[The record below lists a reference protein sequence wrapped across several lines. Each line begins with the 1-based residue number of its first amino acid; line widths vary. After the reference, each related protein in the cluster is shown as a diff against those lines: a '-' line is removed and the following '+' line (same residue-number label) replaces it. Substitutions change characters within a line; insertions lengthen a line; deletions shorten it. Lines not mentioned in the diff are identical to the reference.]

1 MLMQRFQAR
10 GPWRRVLVAG
20 VEAAAFFAAA
30 SLLLASSPFAAAQ
43 KQEVAGSTVITILPE
58 NEAPGGIPQ
67 DALHLKLD
75 GKQSAITGFTPL
87 RDPQSKVEMVVLI
100 DDGARSSLGTQ
111 MNEIAKFIQSQRPD
125 TKVAVAYMMN
135 GRAALSG
142 PLSTDHDSVLRGL
155 HLPGG
160 GGAGISAS
168 PYFCLSDLAKNWP
181 SSDARA
187 RREVVMI
194 TDGVD
199 YYDMRYD
206 PEDPYVQSALDD
218 ALRGRLIVYSIYWR
232 SSDRF
237 DSTNYGADTGQS
249 LIAQVTQA
257 TGGFSY
263 WMGTGNPVSFAPY
276 FDDIDHRLNN
286 QYELD
291 FMTAIGNKPEMQ
303 SIKLSVSAHAKVTAP
318 QQVYVH
324 SVAE

>member
-1 MLMQRFQAR
+1 MMRMQKF
-10 GPWRRVLVAG
+10 P
-20 VEAAAFFAAA
+20 AAALFAAT
-30 SLLLASSPFAAAQ
+30 SLWLVSSPFAAAQ
-43 KQEVAGSTVITILPE
+43 KQEVAASTVITILPE

-100 DDGARSSLGTQ
+100 DDGARSSLGLQ
-111 MNEIAKFIQSQRPD
+111 LDDVGKFIQSQRPD
-125 TKVAVAYMMN
+125 TKVALAYMMN

-142 PLSTDHDSVLRGL
+142 PLTTDHDSVLRGL
-155 HLPGG
+155 HLTMSAGN
-160 GGAGISAS
+160 AGISGS

-181 SSDARA
+181 SSDAHA

-199 YYDMRYD
+199 YYDMHYD
-206 PEDPYVQSALDD
+206 PDDPYVQTALQD
-218 ALRGRLIVYSIYWR
+218 AVRARVTVYAIYWR
-232 SSDRF
+232 SGDRF
-237 DSTNYGADTGQS
+237 DSTSYGAGDGQN
-249 LIAQVTQA
+249 LLAEVTQG
-257 TGGFSY
+257 TGGVSY
-263 WMGTGNPVSFAPY
+263 WIGTGNPISMVPY
-276 FDDIDHRLNN
+276 FADISRRFEN

-303 SIKLSVSAHAKVTAP
+303 SIKLSVSAHAKVSAP

-324 SVAE
+324 TGVD